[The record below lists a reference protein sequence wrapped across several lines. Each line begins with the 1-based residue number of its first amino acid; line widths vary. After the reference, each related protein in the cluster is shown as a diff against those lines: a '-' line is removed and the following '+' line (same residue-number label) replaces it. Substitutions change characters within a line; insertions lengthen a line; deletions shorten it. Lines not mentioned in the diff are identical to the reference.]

1 MIGTPKFLSI
11 TLKKPSFFQD
21 EPIEGKIELNIT
33 AQTVIGDISL
43 SVFLLGSWI
52 KSSSAQKGETI
63 RENLLTYNLNINKL
77 LNINSDLINL
87 APEKLDSHFILNIQ
101 KRLFQ
106 VLNF

>member
-11 TLKKPSFFQD
+11 TLRKPSFFQD

-43 SVFLLGSWI
+43 SVFPLGSWI

-77 LNINSDLINL
+77 LNINFNFYFFIYLDTNVRSIDKINR
-87 APEKLDSHFILNIQ
+87 D
-101 KRLFQ
+101 
-106 VLNF
+106 